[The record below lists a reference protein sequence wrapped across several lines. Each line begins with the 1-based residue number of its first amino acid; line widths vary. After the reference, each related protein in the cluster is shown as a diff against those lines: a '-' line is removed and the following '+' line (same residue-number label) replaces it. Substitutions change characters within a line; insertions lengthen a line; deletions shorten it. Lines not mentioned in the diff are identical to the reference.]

1 MWTHICCLD
10 VWIGK
15 KWVLVRERD
24 RERMLL
30 NTEKMEKE
38 KLLKCDLSC
47 FVASNQSRNYSDRS
61 ESEFQTRT
69 ESIEP
74 QNYSNANSS
83 SSPTPSLTC
92 YSNSIFV
99 AKMKTGGE
107 PKMMTPTPKRRTR
120 LKTLFFGAICFHP
133 YGIFPPW
140 WARPNCNGWYEG
152 K

>member
-1 MWTHICCLD
+1 M
-10 VWIGK
+10 
-15 KWVLVRERD
+15 LVRERD

-120 LKTLFFGAICFHP
+120 LKTLFSAP
-133 YGIFPPW
+133 SVSTLMVSFPLDGLDQIVTDDMK
-140 WARPNCNGWYEG
+140 ANRYLNKGYV
-152 K
+152 